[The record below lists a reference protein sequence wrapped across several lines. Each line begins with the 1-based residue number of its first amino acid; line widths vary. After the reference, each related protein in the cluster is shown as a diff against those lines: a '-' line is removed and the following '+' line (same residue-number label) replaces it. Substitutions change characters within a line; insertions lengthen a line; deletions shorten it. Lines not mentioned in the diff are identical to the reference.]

1 MQAGWARDWYP
12 SKSLKS
18 ETYYVQGVGHGLDRK
33 FDPDGNL
40 TKESRCEYGICV
52 ITRYFNSAGQV
63 TATEEIDPNG
73 ANFELLERYRAEH
86 RWDPEW
92 SEPTD

>member
-1 MQAGWARDWYP
+1 MVRTGNSIRMEIW
-12 SKSLKS
+12 
-18 ETYYVQGVGHGLDRK
+18 RK
-33 FDPDGNL
+33 KAAANTEF
-40 TKESRCEYGICV
+40 CV
-52 ITRYFNSAGQV
+52 INRYFNSAGQV